1 MTLLEPQVPHAETLL
16 TSLYLNGIAADLS
29 ETGCGKTYVATYLA
43 KKMDVP
49 AVVICPKAVI
59 PTWLKVMKSAG
70 IAPTAI
76 INYEKLMRGNM
87 TQYMSYDK
95 AKLANDRIP
104 THEAM
109 DIKFPKNALIIIDE
123 VHKCKG
129 AQSLNGSFLIACKKA
144 GYKLLVMSA
153 TSATNPLEMKAFG
166 YATNLHDYGN
176 FGGWCSKVG
185 AEFNKRHGGMTVDLK
200 SKKVKDGMKWVHDN
214 LFQVQNVASRLT
226 RDVMKAMFPD
236 NRIMAEC
243 FDMGTNTAK
252 IQAVYDYMEAEIA
265 RLDERSQSYRAHV
278 FAEIM
283 KARRL
288 AEILKVPT
296 LVDMVE
302 DLYAE
307 QVSPVVFVNFEDT
320 MASLQKR
327 LAAYGDEIG
336 VIKGGQSAK
345 ERERHIEEF
354 QDNKRRIMLVNLA
367 AGNAGISL
375 HDLKGGFPRH
385 SIVSPSYSAINLV
398 QALGRIHRAEGK
410 SPCLQKIVFAAGT
423 IEERC
428 CQKVQAKLD
437 NLDIL
442 NDGDLVGDIQIW
454 N

>member
-1 MTLLEPQVPHAETLL
+1 MTLLEPQVAHAETLL

-43 KKMDVP
+43 KKMNVP
-49 AVVICPKAVI
+49 TVVICPKSVI
-59 PTWLKVMKSAG
+59 PTWLKVMTSAG
-70 IAPTAI
+70 IAPNAI
-76 INYEKLMRGNM
+76 VNYEKLMRGNM

-95 AKLANDRIP
+95 VKLRNDFIP
-104 THEAM
+104 THDAM
-109 DIKFPKNALIIIDE
+109 NIKFPANALIIVDE

-129 AQSLNGSFLIACKKA
+129 AKSLNGSFLIACKKA
-144 GYKLLVMSA
+144 GYKLLIMSA

-176 FGGWCSKVG
+176 FSRWCSTVG
-185 AEFNKRHGGMTVDLK
+185 AEFNPRHGGLTVDLK
-200 SKKVKDGMKWVHDN
+200 SNALKDGMKWVHNN
-214 LFQVQNVASRLT
+214 LFKVQNVASRLT
-226 RDVMKAMFPD
+226 REGMKAMFPD

-243 FDMGTNTAK
+243 FDMGSNTEK
-252 IQAVYDYMEAEIA
+252 IQAIYEYMDAEIA
-265 RLDERSQSYRAHV
+265 RLDDRSQGYKVHV
-278 FAEIM
+278 FSEMM

-288 AEILKVPT
+288 SEILKVPT

-302 DLYAE
+302 DLYNE

-320 MASLQKR
+320 MLSLQNR
-327 LAAYGDEIG
+327 LSSYGDEIG

-345 ERERHIEEF
+345 ERERHIDEF

-410 SPCLQKIVFAAGT
+410 SPCLQKIIFAANT
-423 IEERC
+423 IEEQC
-428 CQKVQAKLD
+428 CRKVQSKLD
-437 NLDIL
+437 NLDLL
-442 NDGDLVGDIQIW
+442 NDGDLVGDIRIW